1 MPKSTSEIID
11 IVESTVEGLG
21 YEFVEFE
28 RLPRG
33 LMRVTIDRPADGGVT
48 IAVPAHGIYVV
59 KAGGKTVKVAM

>member
-1 MPKSTSEIID
+1 MLKSTAEIIE

-33 LMRVTIDRPADGGVT
+33 LMRVTIIRRIPVEL
-48 IAVPAHGIYVV
+48 V
-59 KAGGKTVKVAM
+59 